1 MPDPGVRAWAA
12 HDKAVLPGLD
22 IAIAATACDAHR
34 LGEQH
39 ARTECHD
46 GVELTPIHGKSVR
59 AAYRPGLS
67 AAVPFQAL
75 VAAARV
81 PVPWTRARLP
91 FHEKSANSAPRLS
104 YRHTPT
110 GNGRVGQVEALGRQR
125 LHVGRVE
132 LVPEPSAVRF
142 ARLRGNLIACRFLL
156 AAVLL
161 AQLADVLTTQIA
173 LGRGFVETNGV
184 LLSLAHGSEVGAVA
198 LKLVAVIAVLTLA
211 LIRLPARRARVAV
224 VLALALSAIGPIA
237 NVAGPLGR

>member
-1 MPDPGVRAWAA
+1 MTASNSLPFMEKACVRRTGWVCPPPYRSKPSSPPPAYPYPGRE
-12 HDKAVLPGLD
+12 P
-22 IAIAATACDAHR
+22 
-34 LGEQH
+34 
-39 ARTECHD
+39 
-46 GVELTPIHGKSVR
+46 
-59 AAYRPGLS
+59 
-67 AAVPFQAL
+67 
-75 VAAARV
+75 
-81 PVPWTRARLP
+81 RLP

-198 LKLVAVIAVLTLA
+198 LKLVAIVAVLTLA

-237 NVAGPLGR
+237 NVAHVVGLIVGVLAGFVSAWWNGFGQREPQG